1 MPKREL
7 RKDIT
12 GLRAIAVL
20 AVTLFHISHLMNPES
35 LWFKGG
41 FLGVDIFFVI
51 SGFLMTMLIMRG
63 LEQGNFSLY
72 DFYKRRAKRICPAL
86 VTVVLVSSL
95 VTICIFND
103 GFAERTLKDGLRA
116 LGFVSNFRFA
126 RLTGYFEADSS
137 ERMFLHT
144 WSLSVEWQFYLIY
157 PVLMLLLGKIF
168 SRKNLGRLLVILTL
182 ASLIFGCI
190 YTVQSPTSSYYYLPS
205 RAFELLTG
213 SLAYFYPLSFFIQKF
228 SKYQDSSDNSTVL
241 ASNSAVLANS
251 SAAKI
256 AKYAEYVGLI
266 CIAISLMVIGE
277 EDGWPTLWALLPM
290 FGTWLCIA
298 ANNQN
303 TILFNSVIQHIGLWS
318 YSIYLVHWPIIVTCF
333 VLGIH
338 LPIWLLFI
346 LIFASGIALHY
357 GIERRRNYGWGFLSV
372 YLAVAGLIYFYVYYV
387 ILAESNQQSVQ
398 IQNTGDIR
406 TQSFGNNGIA
416 DHYGN
421 LDRPVDLILVG
432 DSFARQYLP
441 VLANKE
447 IHTLSFTVDGCYS
460 SQSSINAR
468 KSIEAG
474 WIDKCSARYDNLL
487 QAAAEHPNVPIVWA
501 QNWSGYNIYKFV
513 SRTDRKVVNQSFEDI
528 VKQDLSSLPDKLQ
541 GHKLYILSA
550 PRKIGREGN
559 ANFGINCS
567 NLHYKNTQLSLFLW
581 DVLNCRERLHLNEQ
595 PINLTIQE
603 FIEHLPQNQ
612 GKTETEK
619 PMVYLDV
626 SNGFCNEEGCLVMG
640 EENLLPMFSDTAHLS
655 KTGAEYVVS
664 YILQQLS
671 LSNAPLVEPN
681 HATK

>member
-35 LWFKGG
+35 SWFKGG

-63 LEQGNFSLY
+63 LDLNNFSLY

-86 VTVVLVSSL
+86 VTVVLASSL
-95 VTICIFND
+95 VTVCIFSE
-103 GFAERTLKDGLRA
+103 GFVERTLKDGLRA

-157 PVLMLLLGKIF
+157 PVLMLLLSKIF
-168 SRKNLGRLLVILTL
+168 SRKNLGLLLAALTL

-228 SKYQDSSDNSTVL
+228 SKYKDSSDKSE
-241 ASNSAVLANS
+241 ALANA

-256 AKYAEYVGLI
+256 AKYAEYVGLL
-266 CIAISLMVIGE
+266 CLAISLMVIGE

-303 TILFNSVIQHIGLWS
+303 TILSNTVIQHIGLWS
-318 YSIYLVHWPIIVTCF
+318 YSIYLVHWPIIVICF
-333 VLGIH
+333 VLGIN
-338 LPIWLLFI
+338 LSIWLLFI
-346 LIFASGIALHY
+346 LIFALGIALHY
-357 GIERRRNYGWGFLSV
+357 GIERRRNYGWKFLGV
-372 YLAVAGLIYFYVYYV
+372 YLAVAGLIYFCVYYV

-398 IQNTGDIR
+398 MHNTGDIR
-406 TQSFGNNGIA
+406 TQSFGNNGTE

-421 LDRPVDLILVG
+421 LSRPVDLILVG

-460 SQSSINAR
+460 SQSSINA
-468 KSIEAG
+468 KKTIETG
-474 WIDKCSARYDNLL
+474 WVDKCSARYDNLL
-487 QAAAEHPNVPIVWA
+487 KSAADHPNAPIVWA
-501 QNWSGYNIYKFV
+501 QNWSGYNIYKFIT
-513 SRTDRKVVNQSFEDI
+513 RTERKVVNKSFEDI
-528 VKQDLSSLPDKLQ
+528 VKQDLSSIYYELR
-541 GHKLYILSA
+541 GHKIYILSA
-550 PRKIGREGN
+550 PRKIGSEGN
-559 ANFGINCS
+559 VNFGINCS
-567 NLHYKNTQLSLFLW
+567 NLHYKNTRLSLFLW
-581 DVLNCRERLHLNEQ
+581 DALNCRERLPLNEQ

-603 FIEHLPQNQ
+603 FIEHIPQNQ
-612 GKTETEK
+612 GKADAEK
-619 PMVYLDV
+619 PIVYIDV
-626 SNGFCNEEGCLVMG
+626 NEGFCNDKGCLIMG
-640 EENLLPMFSDTAHLS
+640 EESLKPMFIDTAHLS
-655 KTGAEYVVS
+655 KTGAEYVVR
-664 YILQQLS
+664 YILQHLS
-671 LSNAPLVEPN
+671 LSNAPL
-681 HATK
+681 AAQQQTAQ